1 MAVMGEANASLYCC
15 EPLRYRPQWGWFGRA
30 APSLSLRFMSQMA
43 IDRDVAGKLE
53 LRARCVPVSGTRKLS
68 KQDMLWNDKVP
79 KVTVDPE
86 TYRVEV
92 DGEHCTSLPSSKVPL
107 GALYTLK

>member
-1 MAVMGEANASLYCC
+1 MGEANASLYCC

-30 APSLSLRFMSQMA
+30 AQSLSVRFVSKLA
-43 IDRDVAGKLE
+43 IDRNISEKLD

-68 KQDMLWNDKVP
+68 KRDMLWNDKTP
-79 KVTVDPE
+79 NVTVDPE

-92 DGEHCTSLPSSKVPL
+92 DGAHCTSSPATRVPL
-107 GALYTLK
+107 GSLYMLK